1 MALQKLENRWKG
13 YDISYCQPKVNW
25 DKVKADFIII
35 KAGEGTFKDKYFES
49 HYENAKKRGIPV
61 GAYFYSHATTVDVAR
76 QEAARFAAI
85 LKGKQFEMPVFL
97 DIEAKETTK
106 IPKSQFSAIIAA
118 FCEEMEKYGYWTGL
132 YHSLCDTEA
141 RVSESIRTR
150 YCFWLAWWLGPN
162 GNPFNRYKLPVGLWQ
177 YGVEK
182 NKEAFNGD
190 VDADYCYYDYPTEIK
205 KRGLNGFA
213 AQPEPTPSYPVLKKG
228 DKGDAVKEMQELLI
242 KKGYLRE
249 GENDGSFGKI
259 TLGGLLAFQFE
270 NSLAVDGICNEDDWK
285 KLRA

>member
-1 MALQKLENRWKG
+1 MALQKLEKPLKG

-25 DKVKADFIII
+25 DKVKADFVII

-76 QEAARFAAI
+76 QEAARFAAL

-118 FCEEMEKYGYWTGL
+118 FCEEMENYGYWVGL

-162 GNPFNRYKLPVGLWQ
+162 GNPFNRYKLPVGVWQ

-205 KRGLNGFA
+205 ARGLNGFSPT
-213 AQPEPTPSYPVLKKG
+213 PEPTLPIVKKG
-228 DKGDAVKEMQELLI
+228 DHGEAVEQMQAYLHA
-242 KKGYLRE
+242 KGYLRKE
-249 GENDGSFGKI
+249 EIDGAFGKI

-270 NSLAVDGICNEDDWK
+270 NGLAVDGICNEDDWQ
-285 KLRA
+285 KLRD